1 MRLDVDAEG
10 ASSTARIPHSSFS
23 IFAFVSCPSF
33 LSSSSR
39 SAFSPLSLFLR
50 SATIHQL
57 VPRQVHGITW
67 KCHSGTERSIV
78 PRMFHA
84 ESVPQR
90 CRELVVTGLDANSNR
105 NGSIDVTLSIYCLN
119 FAHIRGMDLERES
132 VYNNFGEIIEN
143 SIVKVIALI

>member
-1 MRLDVDAEG
+1 
-10 ASSTARIPHSSFS
+10 
-23 IFAFVSCPSF
+23 
-33 LSSSSR
+33 
-39 SAFSPLSLFLR
+39 
-50 SATIHQL
+50 
-57 VPRQVHGITW
+57 
-67 KCHSGTERSIV
+67 
-78 PRMFHA
+78 MFHA

-143 SIVKVIALI
+143 SVVKVIALI